1 MGMNIFEQIKKIN
14 ALTQTIEDNNIL
26 EQLSE
31 NVINNTFAKSL
42 AWDPNSP
49 NSVNTDFDNDGIVD
63 ALDYYLGQ
71 GAYGPNGR

>member
-14 ALTQTIEDNNIL
+14 SLTQDIEDNNNL
-26 EQLSE
+26 ELLSE
-31 NVINNTFAKSL
+31 SVINNVFTKGL
-42 AWDPNSP
+42 AWNPNSP

-71 GAYGPNGR
+71 GAYGPNDR